1 MDLAAIADA
10 LEHVPVFAALSG
22 TDRLALAARLRAR
35 RFAPNDIIFHR
46 GDPAAHLYILVAGTV
61 KVALPDEQGR
71 EAIVGLLRGGEI
83 FGDLSL
89 FDDEPRSATIVAITE
104 TECLL
109 LSREDFLAILERS
122 PSSMRAMLRALA
134 RTIRRLSMR
143 VEDLVF
149 LDVPSRVA
157 KSLLDLAELGGTE
170 VQEIALTQEDVAA
183 IVGATRVSV
192 NRVLAS
198 LEARGIVRV
207 GRRRIEIVDRDRLQ
221 REVRYQ

>member
-61 KVALPDEQGR
+61 KVALPDQQGR

-89 FDDEPRSATIVAITE
+89 FDD
-104 TECLL
+104 
-109 LSREDFLAILERS
+109 
-122 PSSMRAMLRALA
+122 
-134 RTIRRLSMR
+134 
-143 VEDLVF
+143 
-149 LDVPSRVA
+149 
-157 KSLLDLAELGGTE
+157 
-170 VQEIALTQEDVAA
+170 
-183 IVGATRVSV
+183 
-192 NRVLAS
+192 
-198 LEARGIVRV
+198 
-207 GRRRIEIVDRDRLQ
+207 
-221 REVRYQ
+221 